1 MMAIEDRSD
10 SGSEKG
16 MIDDGELGNKT
27 EDGLDGYNGDNEKTP
42 EGKKKDEINS
52 EASEDE
58 QKNRFYDAPH
68 AGHKSS
74 RDSRESA

>member
-1 MMAIEDRSD
+1 
-10 SGSEKG
+10 

-27 EDGLDGYNGDNEKTP
+27 EDGLDGYNGDNEKTS

-58 QKNRFYDAPH
+58 QENDFMMLRTLAIKVPTIVEKAHEKKEERGKDE
-68 AGHKSS
+68 G
-74 RDSRESA
+74 